1 MTLQGWRMTT
11 LVTCLI
17 VVALLFNFGL
27 SGWNPPAITHAIDA
41 TGRSSLILFAIAFT
55 ASSVESLWPS
65 SLSRW
70 SLRNRRWIG
79 LSFASSHFI
88 HLGLIISMTVLFP
101 DPFVSEQ
108 SMAQWV
114 FGGLAYGFIFLMAL
128 TSTDQAQR
136 WMGMKNWTTSL
147 CWKSLDLDA
156 FFAHLCQTCQR
167 RPLLVLSPL
176 LAVHLGA
183 GSHSI
188 RETQPSQG
196 SPRCIDVSGSFSC
209 PFEDLAA
216 LRQ

>member
-1 MTLQGWRMTT
+1 MTLQGWRITT

-17 VVALLFNFGL
+17 VVGLLFNFGL
-27 SGWNPPAITHAIDA
+27 AGWNAPAITHAIDA

-88 HLGLIISMTVLFP
+88 HLGLIISMTVFFP
-101 DPFVSEQ
+101 DPFVRDQ

-114 FGGLAYGFIFLMAL
+114 FGELAYGFVLLMAL

-136 WMGMKNWTTSL
+136 WMGMKT
-147 CWKSLDLDA
+147 WKRLH
-156 FFAHLCQTCQR
+156 F
-167 RPLLVLSPL
+167 V
-176 LAVHLGA
+176 
-183 GSHSI
+183 GSHWIWTLFLLSYVKHVKQGPLWFCLPFLVFTLALIPI
-188 RETQPSQG
+188 RYAKHTPPKAPIGASM
-196 SPRCIDVSGSFSC
+196 
-209 PFEDLAA
+209 
-216 LRQ
+216 

>member
-17 VVALLFNFGL
+17 VVALLVNFGL
-27 SGWNPPAITHAIDA
+27 AGWNALAITHAIDA

-70 SLRNRRWIG
+70 SLRHRRWIG

-88 HLGLIISMTVLFP
+88 HLGLIISMTVFFP
-101 DPFVSEQ
+101 DPFVRDQ

-114 FGGLAYGFIFLMAL
+114 FGGLAYGFVFLMAL

-136 WMGMKNWTTSL
+136 WMGLKT
-147 CWKSLDLDA
+147 WKRLHFVGSHWIWVLFLLTYVKHA
-156 FFAHLCQTCQR
+156 KEGPHLFYL
-167 RPLLVLSPL
+167 PFLLFT
-176 LAVHLGA
+176 LALIPIRYAKHTPSKAPLGA
-183 GSHSI
+183 SM
-188 RETQPSQG
+188 
-196 SPRCIDVSGSFSC
+196 
-209 PFEDLAA
+209 
-216 LRQ
+216 

>member
-1 MTLQGWRMTT
+1 MFWLTGHDIAGRRITT

-17 VVALLFNFGL
+17 VVGLLFNFGL
-27 SGWNPPAITHAIDA
+27 AGWNAPAITHAIDA

-88 HLGLIISMTVLFP
+88 HLGLIISMTVFFP
-101 DPFVSEQ
+101 DPFVRDQ

-114 FGGLAYGFIFLMAL
+114 FGGLAYGFVLLLAL

-136 WMGMKNWTTSL
+136 WMGMKT
-147 CWKSLDLDA
+147 WKRLH
-156 FFAHLCQTCQR
+156 F
-167 RPLLVLSPL
+167 V
-176 LAVHLGA
+176 
-183 GSHSI
+183 GSHWIWTLFLLTYVKHVKQGPLWFYLPFLVFTLALIPI
-188 RETQPSQG
+188 RYAKHTPPKARIGASM
-196 SPRCIDVSGSFSC
+196 
-209 PFEDLAA
+209 
-216 LRQ
+216 

>member
-1 MTLQGWRMTT
+1 MTLQGWRITI

-17 VVALLFNFGL
+17 FVGLVVNFGL
-27 SGWNPPAITHAIDA
+27 AGWNAPAITHAIDA

-88 HLGLIISMTVLFP
+88 HLGLIISMTVFFP
-101 DPFVSEQ
+101 DPFVRDQ

-114 FGGLAYGFIFLMAL
+114 FGGLAYGFVLLMAL

-136 WMGMKNWTTSL
+136 WMGMKT
-147 CWKSLDLDA
+147 WKRLH
-156 FFAHLCQTCQR
+156 F
-167 RPLLVLSPL
+167 V
-176 LAVHLGA
+176 
-183 GSHSI
+183 GSHWIWTLFLLTYVKHVKQGPLWCYLPFLVFTLALIPI
-188 RETQPSQG
+188 RYAKHTPPKAPIGASM
-196 SPRCIDVSGSFSC
+196 
-209 PFEDLAA
+209 
-216 LRQ
+216 

>member
-1 MTLQGWRMTT
+1 MTLQGWRITT

-17 VVALLFNFGL
+17 VVGLLFNFGL
-27 SGWNPPAITHAIDA
+27 AGWNAPAITHAIDA

-88 HLGLIISMTVLFP
+88 HLGLIISMTVFFP
-101 DPFVSEQ
+101 DPFVRDQ

-114 FGGLAYGFIFLMAL
+114 FGGLAYGFVLLMAL

-136 WMGMKNWTTSL
+136 WMVMKT
-147 CWKSLDLDA
+147 WKSLH
-156 FFAHLCQTCQR
+156 F
-167 RPLLVLSPL
+167 V
-176 LAVHLGA
+176 
-183 GSHSI
+183 GSHWIWTLFLLTYVKHVKQGPLWFYLPFLVFTLALIPI
-188 RETQPSQG
+188 RYAKHTPPKAPIGASM
-196 SPRCIDVSGSFSC
+196 
-209 PFEDLAA
+209 
-216 LRQ
+216 

>member
-1 MTLQGWRMTT
+1 MTLQGWRITT

-17 VVALLFNFGL
+17 VVGLVINFGL
-27 SGWNPPAITHAIDA
+27 AGWNAPAITHAIDA

-88 HLGLIISMTVLFP
+88 HLGLIISMTVFFP
-101 DPFVSEQ
+101 DPFVRDQ

-114 FGGLAYGFIFLMAL
+114 FGGLAYGFVLLMAL

-136 WMGMKNWTTSL
+136 WMGMKTLKRLHFVRSHWIWTLFLLTYV
-147 CWKSLDLDA
+147 K
-156 FFAHLCQTCQR
+156 HVKQG
-167 RPLLVLSPL
+167 PLWFYLPFLMFT
-176 LAVHLGA
+176 LALIPIRYAKHTPPKAPIGA
-183 GSHSI
+183 SM
-188 RETQPSQG
+188 
-196 SPRCIDVSGSFSC
+196 
-209 PFEDLAA
+209 
-216 LRQ
+216 

>member
-1 MTLQGWRMTT
+1 MTLQGWRITT

-17 VVALLFNFGL
+17 VVGLVINFGL
-27 SGWNPPAITHAIDA
+27 AGWSVPAITHVIDA

-88 HLGLIISMTVLFP
+88 HLGLIISMTVFFP
-101 DPFVSEQ
+101 DPFVRDQ

-114 FGGLAYGFIFLMAL
+114 FGGLAYGFVLLMAL

-136 WMGMKNWTTSL
+136 WMGMKT
-147 CWKSLDLDA
+147 WKRLH
-156 FFAHLCQTCQR
+156 F
-167 RPLLVLSPL
+167 V
-176 LAVHLGA
+176 
-183 GSHSI
+183 GSHWIWTLFLLTYLKHVKQGPMWFYLPFLVFTLALIPI
-188 RETQPSQG
+188 RYAKHTPPKAPIG
-196 SPRCIDVSGSFSC
+196 
-209 PFEDLAA
+209 A
-216 LRQ
+216 LM